1 MTDAVSL
8 GKGAWDCTNNVE
20 IPPEKEVRSQH
31 GATHPPHLDSPHR
44 EMPPSALVAV
54 PARHTNGA
62 PPICPRIYAAMHS
75 QDGRS
80 GADIQSPGRTLSC
93 IRDAS
98 GRGAR

>member
-20 IPPEKEVRSQH
+20 IPPEKEVRS
-31 GATHPPHLDSPHR
+31 PPRFPPHR

-54 PARHTNGA
+54 LARHTNGA
-62 PPICPRIYAAMHS
+62 PALLPRIYAAVHTR
-75 QDGRS
+75 DGRS
-80 GADIQSPGRTLSC
+80 GAGLHSPGRTLGC

-98 GRGAR
+98 VTRLMLYCPVAT